1 MPKYLQIGYYG
12 GLDELI
18 KIYDLGEE
26 YILDVELL
34 LSSVSVIE
42 GHNK

>member
-1 MPKYLQIGYYG
+1 MPKCLQIGYYG

-18 KIYDLGEE
+18 KIYDLGD

-34 LSSVSVIE
+34 LSSFSVIE